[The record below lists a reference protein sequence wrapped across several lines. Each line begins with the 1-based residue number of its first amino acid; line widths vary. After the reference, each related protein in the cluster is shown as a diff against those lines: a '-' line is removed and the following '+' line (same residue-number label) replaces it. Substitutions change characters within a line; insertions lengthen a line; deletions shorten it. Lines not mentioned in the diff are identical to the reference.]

1 MSSKIIINFNSPAT
15 AGDILRIQ
23 DSNTPSTVIDIQFAT
38 GSNSLP
44 VTGFISKDIDFV
56 AALINNNYNATG
68 RYLVSANYSAQKIEI
83 VDAIGNSTFSEVQN
97 NTLGNLTTTSENEPV
112 AEIIGIESI
121 VLSENSSNPCG
132 LFDMTITTNVQ
143 ADEIT
148 SPVVQ
153 GVTTNPFTITGVS
166 RDSVD
171 NVLISVNNGNSRD
184 SDSVYAPVTNSAAFK
199 TDVVNTPTGG
209 SVTVSLLNGNTADFD
224 YQYSL
229 DDATYYN
236 SNSFSGLSNGN
247 YTVYIKDSLGCS
259 TSLDFEITEF
269 IPNFFDRKAFF
280 EVSEQNSLICV
291 NKENTDGI
299 TVFKN
304 PTNTL
309 SFQEETGIN
318 RRSFKQ
324 LFEKKDGIITQ
335 QFKSN
340 YTDTSVKMFNCSGG
354 YVEILTEKKTSN
366 FDITDVR
373 DVSLK
378 GVNYLGSSF
387 VGVQYKT
394 GNTYDPVTLTQ
405 DGSYNLGVS
414 TPDFMNVNDYIQ
426 IEGAGWYQIVNVD
439 YYDGIETLVLNSSV
453 NGFPISMNVTVKGTS
468 VYDILPYE
476 IYEFSIDMNTLSG
489 DYYITYSATDSN
501 YEDVEKISEW
511 FNVSENQFSTYL
523 LQYYNSENNETNYST
538 GIINK
543 IRIPYEMKLTY
554 LPNDTQDVYLTDTNA
569 VNIESTYRDLYSL
582 ECRPVPLGMVRKI
595 GLAVSNDRLFVNGLS
610 LLKNTELE
618 VERIGV
624 SNVYK
629 VIVQFVRS
637 DYAFTNI
644 ASDGSIV
651 LPQGTPIF
659 TDGNENGFLIT
670 K

>member
-1 MSSKIIINFNSPAT
+1 MNIA
-15 AGDILRIQ
+15 
-23 DSNTPSTVIDIQFAT
+23 
-38 GSNSLP
+38 
-44 VTGFISKDIDFV
+44 
-56 AALINNNYNATG
+56 
-68 RYLVSANYSAQKIEI
+68 
-83 VDAIGNSTFSEVQN
+83 
-97 NTLGNLTTTSENEPV
+97 
-112 AEIIGIESI
+112 
-121 VLSENSSNPCG
+121 
-132 LFDMTITTNVQ
+132 TNVQ
-143 ADEIT
+143 AVEIT

-153 GVTTNPFTITGVS
+153 SVATNPFTITGVS

-269 IPNFFDRKAFF
+269 TPNFFDRKAFF

-309 SFQEETGIN
+309 SFKEETGIN

-476 IYEFSIDMNTLSG
+476 IYEFNIDMNTLSG

-501 YEDVEKISEW
+501 YEDVEKITEW

>member
-1 MSSKIIINFNSPAT
+1 MSSKIIINFNSPAES
-15 AGDILRIQ
+15 GDILQIQ
-23 DSNTPSTVIDIQFAT
+23 DSNTPSVVIDIRFGGAFP
-38 GSNSLP
+38 GMP
-44 VTGFISKDIDFV
+44 VTGITQQDIQFTTDFIND
-56 AALINNNYNATG
+56 NYNATG
-68 RYLVSANYSAQKIEI
+68 RYNLTANYTTQQIEI
-83 VDAIGNSTFSEVQN
+83 VDLIGNSTFSEIQN
-97 NTLGNLTTTSENEPV
+97 NTAGNLTTTIDNEPV

-153 GVTTNPFTITGVS
+153 GVTTNPFTITGVA

-171 NVLISVNNGNSRD
+171 NILISVNNGNSSDAD
-184 SDSVYAPVTNSAAFK
+184 SIYAPVTNSAVFK
-199 TDVVNTPTGG
+199 TTVVNTPSGG
-209 SVTVSLLNGNTADFD
+209 SVTVSLLNGNTADFE

-229 DDATYYN
+229 DDVTYYN

-269 IPNFFDRKAFF
+269 TPNFFDRKAFF

-291 NKENTDGI
+291 NKEDVNDVD
-299 TVFKN
+299 VFKN

-309 SFQEETGIN
+309 SFQEKTSIN
-318 RRSFKQ
+318 NRSFKQ
-324 LFEKKDGIITQ
+324 LFQKKDGIITQ
-335 QFKSN
+335 QYKSN
-340 YTDTSVKMFNCSGG
+340 YTDVVVSLIDCNGDISEVLSD
-354 YVEILTEKKTSN
+354 KKTSN

-373 DVSLK
+373 DVRLK
-378 GVNYLGSSF
+378 EVNYLGSSF

-394 GNTYDPVTLTQ
+394 GNTYDPTTLSVN
-405 DGSYNLGVS
+405 GSYNLGS
-414 TPDFMNVNDYIQ
+414 NTPDFMNVNDYIQ

-439 YYDGIETLVLNSSV
+439 YYDGIETLVLNSNVS
-453 NGFPISMNVTVKGTS
+453 GFPINMGSTIKGTS

-476 IYEFSIDMNTLSG
+476 VYEFSLDLNTLNG
-489 DYYITYSATDSN
+489 DYYITYKATDDN
-501 YEDVEKISEW
+501 YDTLEKVTEW
-511 FNVSENQFSTYL
+511 FNVSELQFNTYL

-543 IRIPYEMKLTY
+543 IRIPYELRLTY

-582 ECRPVPLGMVRKI
+582 ECRPVPSGMVRKI
-595 GLAVSNDRLFVNGLS
+595 GLAVSNDRLFLNGFS
-610 LLKNTELE
+610 LLKNSELE
-618 VERIGV
+618 SERIGA
-624 SNVYK
+624 SNLYK
-629 VIVQFVRS
+629 LTIQFVRS